1 MNPFKKDFDEKRKN
15 SIQSTVSSF
24 AIDDEEFFSNEIFQK
39 SQDSFFPTNTQPE
52 NTFNNTKE
60 RLQRYADY
68 EEMIKIG
75 YLARALNIYADSV
88 CRKNYYDKIFTIST
102 NNITIFNCLSKMFA
116 RLDIEKKIYNLALSL
131 FKYGDLFI
139 KINLNSIY
147 DPQYIKSFTVLNCY
161 EVEKVF
167 EDNTETGEK
176 KLIGYKYRNSFFLP
190 YEIIHFKLGDDFLN
204 YYGIGIL
211 EPSRESFKYYKLFKD
226 FMAVYRL
233 ERGVE
238 KTLVNIPVGNMS
250 AAKVKEYVN
259 LVKNAFK
266 KREIIDS
273 SGRLV
278 TKLNP
283 SNFFERY
290 YVPIRGDGTKI
301 SVEAIPAGQSL
312 SNIDDFKVI
321 RDEMLAGINI
331 PNAYLGLESGG
342 ELARTSLAQLDINF
356 AKICER
362 RQDDLLKGIYKLCYL
377 ELIFNK
383 VINKNNYKN
392 FKILMSPP
400 SDLNEKME
408 IEAIKTKYELIRDID
423 SLNYFPKTYIL
434 RKFAKL
440 SYAEILELQVLA
452 KKEQM
457 QGEGG
462 KEEERGFGSSLGGN
476 FGGGGEFGGGNEL
489 LGGTEELGGGNELLG
504 NPEELNVG
512 EEAPAPAPETAEVI
526 PTEAYGE
533 NINFGESKDF
543 VQQIYKT
550 YKHILNEDFL
560 KVLLEAKQ
568 KEDDDN
574 NFEDNY
580 IFDNLFEQNEFKGLM
595 DLMSKKGVL

>member
-1 MNPFKKDFDEKRKN
+1 MNPFKKDFDEKIKN

-266 KREIIDS
+266 KR
-273 SGRLV
+273 
-278 TKLNP
+278 
-283 SNFFERY
+283 
-290 YVPIRGDGTKI
+290 
-301 SVEAIPAGQSL
+301 
-312 SNIDDFKVI
+312 
-321 RDEMLAGINI
+321 
-331 PNAYLGLESGG
+331 
-342 ELARTSLAQLDINF
+342 
-356 AKICER
+356 
-362 RQDDLLKGIYKLCYL
+362 
-377 ELIFNK
+377 
-383 VINKNNYKN
+383 KN
-392 FKILMSPP
+392 FKSERMI
-400 SDLNEKME
+400 
-408 IEAIKTKYELIRDID
+408 IK
-423 SLNYFPKTYIL
+423 
-434 RKFAKL
+434 
-440 SYAEILELQVLA
+440 
-452 KKEQM
+452 
-457 QGEGG
+457 
-462 KEEERGFGSSLGGN
+462 
-476 FGGGGEFGGGNEL
+476 EF
-489 LGGTEELGGGNELLG
+489 
-504 NPEELNVG
+504 
-512 EEAPAPAPETAEVI
+512 
-526 PTEAYGE
+526 
-533 NINFGESKDF
+533 
-543 VQQIYKT
+543 
-550 YKHILNEDFL
+550 
-560 KVLLEAKQ
+560 
-568 KEDDDN
+568 
-574 NFEDNY
+574 
-580 IFDNLFEQNEFKGLM
+580 
-595 DLMSKKGVL
+595 